1 VASPESKP
9 FHTRI
14 IFFIQYVVLNMALKL
29 LVADDEAHIRMLLE
43 QTFEDLED
51 DGVELL
57 FAENGRDALA
67 LIEAERPQLVFLD
80 VMMPHL
86 NGMDVCDKVKNE
98 LAFPDIHVVLLTAKG
113 QEIDKQK
120 GAAAGADQYLTK
132 PFDPDFLLSM
142 ARRVLGIAG

>member
-1 VASPESKP
+1 
-9 FHTRI
+9 
-14 IFFIQYVVLNMALKL
+14 MKL

-51 DGVELL
+51 EGVELL

-67 LIEAERPQLVFLD
+67 IIQAERPQLVFLD
-80 VMMPHL
+80 VMMPYL
-86 NGMDVCDKVKNE
+86 NGMDVCEKVKHE
-98 LAFPDIHVVLLTAKG
+98 LAIPGIHIVLLTAKG

-132 PFDPDFLLSM
+132 PFDPDSLLNM
-142 ARRVLGIAG
+142 ARQLLGIAS

>member
-1 VASPESKP
+1 M
-9 FHTRI
+9 RR
-14 IFFIQYVVLNMALKL
+14 KL

-67 LIEAERPQLVFLD
+67 LIESERPQLVFLD
-80 VMMPHL
+80 VMMPYL
-86 NGMDVCDKVKNE
+86 NGMDVCGRVKNE
-98 LAFPDIHVVLLTAKG
+98 LAMSDVHVVLLTAKG

-132 PFDPDFLLSM
+132 PFDPDFLLGM
-142 ARRVLGIAG
+142 ARRVLGIAA